1 MTNGGAS
8 GESQLAEVVKWANP
22 ITFYVDLSTRV
33 VVILRHKTGHI
44 VSIFMDELL
53 ILSLDLDKLYL
64 HNSTPISS
72 DVVILKQATRMSA
85 LFSKDLAASIFFFFL
100 TSIVFLLFYFYLIYR
115 ISTCW
120 IYTHPK
126 RRSL

>member
-33 VVILRHKTGHI
+33 VVILR
-44 VSIFMDELL
+44 MDELL

-85 LFSKDLAASIFFFFL
+85 LFSKDLAASIFFSF
-100 TSIVFLLFYFYLIYR
+100 
-115 ISTCW
+115 
-120 IYTHPK
+120 
-126 RRSL
+126 

>member
-33 VVILRHKTGHI
+33 VVILR
-44 VSIFMDELL
+44 MDELL

-72 DVVILKQATRMSA
+72 DIVILKQATRMSA

-115 ISTCW
+115 ISTC
-120 IYTHPK
+120 
-126 RRSL
+126 

>member
-33 VVILRHKTGHI
+33 VVILR
-44 VSIFMDELL
+44 MDELL

-72 DVVILKQATRMSA
+72 NVVILKQATRMSA
-85 LFSKDLAASIFFFFL
+85 LFSKDLAASIFFSF
-100 TSIVFLLFYFYLIYR
+100 
-115 ISTCW
+115 
-120 IYTHPK
+120 
-126 RRSL
+126 

>member
-8 GESQLAEVVKWANP
+8 WESQLAEVVKWANP

-115 ISTCW
+115 ISTC
-120 IYTHPK
+120 
-126 RRSL
+126 